1 MPHQLCIN
9 ECLAMFVL
17 LCVHVG
23 WQPQLLSCHGLMCN
37 DHGLMCSDACW
48 HGLMYSSHAFYFIV
62 TYLRLPNVKH
72 LMHYL
77 HDCRLKMLQE
87 AGLKPDRVTYNTL
100 LKSCMRNRLADQ
112 ALQTHR
118 EMMQLGIPV
127 SLPPNLLR
135 SFIHSSNLFTVR
147 LFLHS
152 FICSL
157 VGKVSSSRVRC
168 IQS

>member
-1 MPHQLCIN
+1 MLAWANVQL
-9 ECLAMFVL
+9 
-17 LCVHVG
+17 
-23 WQPQLLSCHGLMCN
+23 
-37 DHGLMCSDACW
+37 ACT
-48 HGLMYSSHAFYFIV
+48 LFLII

-87 AGLKPDRVTYNTL
+87 GGLKPDRVTYNTL

-118 EMMQLGIPV
+118 EMRQLGIPV
-127 SLPPNLLR
+127 SLPPHLPR
-135 SFIHSSNLFTVR
+135 SCIHSSNLLTVR

-152 FICSL
+152 FTCSL
-157 VGKVSSSRVRC
+157 IGKVSSSRVRYV
-168 IQS
+168 QS